1 MDDDNWDAFSGTM
14 LMNPKEVDE
23 LRIWTGPPLFYLPI
37 MKALE
42 NSRLALHA
50 RQAGRVFGECNE
62 RDNIGGRRVQMRKLE
77 FVRGNHYNW
86 HHNTKHHTRAWQIRK
101 RRNK

>member
-50 RQAGRVFGECNE
+50 RQAGRVFDPEAPQQMK
-62 RDNIGGRRVQMRKLE
+62 DNAAPKKKVALRSSND
-77 FVRGNHYNW
+77 VRAS
-86 HHNTKHHTRAWQIRK
+86 TPIRSGDSAS
-101 RRNK
+101 RPPP